1 MAVLKGLKPEKVFAY
16 FEKLCSVPH
25 GSGNTKII
33 SDLCVSFA
41 EELGLK
47 YRQEPCN
54 NVVIWKP
61 ASPGCESAEPI
72 ILQGHIDMV
81 CAKTDDCTKDMTREG
96 LDLMTDGEWVWADKT
111 SLGGDNCIAVAMILA
126 ILSDDTLVHPP
137 IEAVFTVD
145 EEVGMDGAFALD
157 CSDLKGKKL
166 LNLDSLSAFQPV
178 PYLNVYAST
187 KAFVLSY
194 TRSLARELRPR
205 GIRVMAVSPGWV
217 KTEFFDHALQTSND
231 AVTYYNRLYEAK
243 DVMKTALH
251 DLYRTKKDVSIHGLP
266 VRWQV
271 RLVKLLPHKLVMD
284 IWMRQQKHNKLPDED

>member
-1 MAVLKGLKPEKVFAY
+1 MKRIAILTGASSGMGRELALQLAQWETFDELWVIARRADRLEALKEQ
-16 FEKLCSVPH
+16 VPFPVRP
-25 GSGNTKII
+25 I
-33 SDLCVSFA
+33 S
-41 EELGLK
+41 
-47 YRQEPCN
+47 
-54 NVVIWKP
+54 
-61 ASPGCESAEPI
+61 
-72 ILQGHIDMV
+72 
-81 CAKTDDCTKDMTREG
+81 
-96 LDLMTDGEWVWADKT
+96 LDLTDPQALELYRDLLENARPDVGLLANVAGFGKFGRYDQIPLAD
-111 SLGGDNCIAVAMILA
+111 SLKMIDLNCKALVAMTEL
-126 ILSDDTLVHPP
+126 TLPY
-137 IEAVFTVD
+137 
-145 EEVGMDGAFALD
+145 MKRGA
-157 CSDLKGKKL
+157 KL

-205 GIRVMAVSPGWV
+205 GIRVMAVCPG
-217 KTEFFDHALQTSND
+217 

-284 IWMRQQKHNKLPDED
+284 IWMRQQKDNKLPDED

>member
-1 MAVLKGLKPEKVFAY
+1 MKRIAILTGASSGMGRELALQLAQWETFDELWVIARRADRLEALKEQ
-16 FEKLCSVPH
+16 VPFPVRP
-25 GSGNTKII
+25 I
-33 SDLCVSFA
+33 S
-41 EELGLK
+41 
-47 YRQEPCN
+47 
-54 NVVIWKP
+54 
-61 ASPGCESAEPI
+61 
-72 ILQGHIDMV
+72 
-81 CAKTDDCTKDMTREG
+81 
-96 LDLMTDGEWVWADKT
+96 LDLTDPQALELYRDLLENARPDVGLLANVAGFGK
-111 SLGGDNCIAVAMILA
+111 LICKALVAMTEL
-126 ILSDDTLVHPP
+126 TLPY
-137 IEAVFTVD
+137 
-145 EEVGMDGAFALD
+145 MKRGA
-157 CSDLKGKKL
+157 KL

-284 IWMRQQKHNKLPDED
+284 IWMKQQKHNKLPDED

>member
-1 MAVLKGLKPEKVFAY
+1 MKRIAILTGASSGMGRELALQLAQWETFDELWVIARRADRLEALKEQ
-16 FEKLCSVPH
+16 VPFPVRP
-25 GSGNTKII
+25 I
-33 SDLCVSFA
+33 S
-41 EELGLK
+41 
-47 YRQEPCN
+47 
-54 NVVIWKP
+54 
-61 ASPGCESAEPI
+61 
-72 ILQGHIDMV
+72 
-81 CAKTDDCTKDMTREG
+81 
-96 LDLMTDGEWVWADKT
+96 LDLTDPQALE
-111 SLGGDNCIAVAMILA
+111 LYLNCKALVAMTEL
-126 ILSDDTLVHPP
+126 TLPY
-137 IEAVFTVD
+137 
-145 EEVGMDGAFALD
+145 MKRGA
-157 CSDLKGKKL
+157 KL

-284 IWMRQQKHNKLPDED
+284 IWMKQQKHNKLPDED

>member
-1 MAVLKGLKPEKVFAY
+1 MKRIAILTGASSGMGRELALQLAQWETFDELWVIARRADRLEALKEQ
-16 FEKLCSVPH
+16 VPFPVRP
-25 GSGNTKII
+25 I
-33 SDLCVSFA
+33 S
-41 EELGLK
+41 
-47 YRQEPCN
+47 
-54 NVVIWKP
+54 
-61 ASPGCESAEPI
+61 
-72 ILQGHIDMV
+72 
-81 CAKTDDCTKDMTREG
+81 
-96 LDLMTDGEWVWADKT
+96 LDLTDPQALELYRDLKMID
-111 SLGGDNCIAVAMILA
+111 LNCKALVAMTEL
-126 ILSDDTLVHPP
+126 TLPY
-137 IEAVFTVD
+137 
-145 EEVGMDGAFALD
+145 MKRGA
-157 CSDLKGKKL
+157 KL

-284 IWMRQQKHNKLPDED
+284 IWMKQQKHNKLPDED